1 MIPILNVFYSLSEFF
16 QFRKFYFTLI
26 IMKCNI
32 FFNILIFI
40 FFASC
45 SKRIDLLDSN
55 NNSSIQVEKL
65 EDKIKIVFKD
75 SIEREINLIKT
86 EFDEYILKEKKGIL
100 ITTKSLSLDDS
111 VFMTKETF
119 YKKYDVYDNELR
131 QSVYVNNFNYKINE
145 NLYVNQISFSPSPKY
160 CLKIYYD
167 STSMIKKVYYRFGD
181 NIISVKSKEFT
192 YKKEEYSKFLN
203 FVKKDSLLN
212 LKDDLVFEIE

>member
-1 MIPILNVFYSLSEFF
+1 
-16 QFRKFYFTLI
+16 
-26 IMKCNI
+26 MKCNI

-181 NIISVKSKEFT
+181 NIISAKSKEFI

>member
-1 MIPILNVFYSLSEFF
+1 M
-16 QFRKFYFTLI
+16 
-26 IMKCNI
+26 
-32 FFNILIFI
+32 IFI

-65 EDKIKIVFKD
+65 DDKIKIVFKD

-119 YKKYDVYDNELR
+119 YKK
-131 QSVYVNNFNYKINE
+131 
-145 NLYVNQISFSPSPKY
+145 
-160 CLKIYYD
+160 
-167 STSMIKKVYYRFGD
+167 
-181 NIISVKSKEFT
+181 
-192 YKKEEYSKFLN
+192 
-203 FVKKDSLLN
+203 
-212 LKDDLVFEIE
+212 

>member
-1 MIPILNVFYSLSEFF
+1 
-16 QFRKFYFTLI
+16 
-26 IMKCNI
+26 MKYNI

-45 SKRIDLLDSN
+45 SKRIDLLDIN

-65 EDKIKIVFKD
+65 DDKIKIVFKD

-86 EFDEYILKEKKGIL
+86 EFDEYILKENKGIL

-145 NLYVNQISFSPSPKY
+145 NLYVSQISFSPSPKY

-167 STSMIKKVYYRFGD
+167 STFMIKKVYYRFGD
-181 NIISVKSKEFT
+181 NIISAKSKEFP
-192 YKKEEYSKFLN
+192 YRNEEYSKFLN
-203 FVKKDSLLN
+203 LVNKDSILN

>member
-1 MIPILNVFYSLSEFF
+1 
-16 QFRKFYFTLI
+16 
-26 IMKCNI
+26 MKCNI
-32 FFNILIFI
+32 FFNILILI

-65 EDKIKIVFKD
+65 DDKIKIVFKD

-145 NLYVNQISFSPSPKY
+145 NLYVSQISFSPSPKY
-160 CLKIYYD
+160 CFKIYYD
-167 STSMIKKVYYRFGD
+167 STFMIKKVYYRFGD
-181 NIISVKSKEFT
+181 NIISAKSKEFP
-192 YKKEEYSKFLN
+192 YRNEEYSKFLN
-203 FVKKDSLLN
+203 LVNKDSILN